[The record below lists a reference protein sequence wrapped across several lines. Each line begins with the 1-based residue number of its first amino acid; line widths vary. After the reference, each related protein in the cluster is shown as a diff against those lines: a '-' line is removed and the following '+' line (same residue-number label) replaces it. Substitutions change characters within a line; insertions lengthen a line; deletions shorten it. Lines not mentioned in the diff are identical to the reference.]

1 MRDSQ
6 NRNGN
11 GSLAGRAGEPGE
23 RQQVGPV
30 DRSHLLRRS
39 RDFPFA
45 LEVTSP
51 GWRLRRSR
59 RVSGSFRGIRSLSRN
74 NH

>member
-1 MRDSQ
+1 MRESQ

-11 GSLAGRAGEPGE
+11 GPRPGQTGEPGE

-45 LEVTSP
+45 LEATPP

-74 NH
+74 ND